1 MYLNNIELYKL
12 KYFNNW
18 KNKYQLKL
26 IISVSILNYY
36 YRNHKKNKIIDNIK
50 KIFYNII
57 FIFYNH

>member
-1 MYLNNIELYKL
+1 MYLNNIKLYKL